1 MKIFC
6 LGSLAYSVAQLVDD
20 NETEFRRR
28 TNSLERRYNQLMS
41 QINFYDPDFDPRKY
55 WGYGCNCFGLGDR
68 PMSEGLNNIAVD
80 ELDASCKKYKGK
92 QSVFRRVFENVNL
105 KSFSLTNMRRSLKFC
120 V

>member
-6 LGSLAYSVAQLVDD
+6 LGSSLALISAQGI
-20 NETEFRRR
+20 ET
-28 TNSLERRYNQLMS
+28 TTVNTINLERRYKQLMT

-80 ELDASCKKYKGK
+80 ELDESCKKYKG
-92 QSVFRRVFENVNL
+92 QFMHS
-105 KSFSLTNMRRSLKFC
+105 S
-120 V
+120 